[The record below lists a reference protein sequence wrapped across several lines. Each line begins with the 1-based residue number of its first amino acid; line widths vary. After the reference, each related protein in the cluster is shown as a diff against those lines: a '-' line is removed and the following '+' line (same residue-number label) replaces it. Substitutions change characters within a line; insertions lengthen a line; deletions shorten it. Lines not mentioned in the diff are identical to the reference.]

1 MLLQGTMQN
10 IIRLQSALMVA
21 AFLIGAGVSARVS
34 PQASA
39 QIPQD
44 IADQLEELAD
54 RARIP
59 GMSLAYMENGE
70 IAWTHAVGV
79 RSAVTAPSVTTETV
93 FEAGSLS
100 KPVVAWVVHRLA
112 ADGAFDLDRPLAE
125 YLAYDRSGTDPRL
138 FDITARTVLRHATG
152 FPNWRPAGGDLAI
165 LTDPG
170 LQFSYSGEGFVFLQQ
185 AVEKATSSTLQV
197 LAQQLVFR
205 PLGMTSSSFVWRDN
219 YTPFLAVGH
228 NRDGVA
234 LNKFTPEAANAAF
247 SLHTTASDYAR
258 FMNALATGEGL
269 TEEAVTALTQPS
281 ISAEAGIYWSEG
293 MGLEPTAAGQA
304 LWHWGDN
311 AGYKAFAWSAP
322 NAAQGFVMLTNS
334 DNGMLVLDAV
344 YDLLTDG
351 PGTAVAWLN
360 YESIDDPVYILG
372 RDLMD
377 VLAADGLEAALSRYR
392 NARGQMPEGAYVE
405 DALNTLGYNLL
416 RSGLVDEAIAFLE
429 LNTTEYPE
437 SYNVFDSLGE
447 AYYVKGD
454 LETALTHYRK
464 SVLMNPSNEG
474 GKAMISV
481 IQERL
486 AGN

>member
-1 MLLQGTMQN
+1 MMRNTIPFQTAVL
-10 IIRLQSALMVA
+10 VV
-21 AFLIGAGVSARVS
+21 AFLFGPPAAAQAPGA
-34 PQASA
+34 
-39 QIPQD
+39 
-44 IADQLEELAD
+44 IADQLNELAD

-70 IAWTHAVGV
+70 VAWTHVVGV
-79 RSAVTAPSVTTETV
+79 RSAVTAPKVTPETV
-93 FEAGSLS
+93 FEAASLS

-138 FDITARTVLRHATG
+138 FDITARTVLRHASG

-185 AVEKATSSTLQV
+185 AVEKATSSNLHA

-205 PLGMTSSSFVWRDN
+205 PLGMTSSSFVWRDT
-219 YTPFLAVGH
+219 YTPVLAVGH
-228 NRDGVA
+228 DREGVA
-234 LNKFTPEAANAAF
+234 LNKFTPEVANAAF
-247 SLHTTASDYAR
+247 SLHTTAADYAR
-258 FMNALATGEGL
+258 FMIALATGEGL
-269 TEEAVTALTQPS
+269 PEDAVTALTQPS
-281 ISAEAGIYWSEG
+281 ISAEDGIYWSEG
-293 MGLEPTAAGQA
+293 VGLEPTPAGQA

-311 AGYKAFAWSAP
+311 AGYKAFAWVAP
-322 NAAQGFVMLTNS
+322 GATSGFVLFTNS
-334 DNGMLVLDAV
+334 DNGMLILEEV
-344 YDLLTDG
+344 YDLLIDG

-360 YESIDDPVYILG
+360 YESVDDPVYILG
-372 RDLMD
+372 RNLMD
-377 VLAADGLEAALSRYR
+377 VLAADGLEAALSRYHD
-392 NARGQMPEGAYVE
+392 ARGQMPPGAYVE

-416 RSGLVDEAIAFLE
+416 RSGRVDEAIAFFE
-429 LNTTEYPE
+429 LNTTEYPD

-454 LETALTHYRK
+454 FETALTHYRK

-474 GKAMISV
+474 GKVMIST